1 MQRSIP
7 RVRYGICASQPLAAR
22 DATAAPTATIT
33 QEADPMP
40 YTLTR
45 MKVED
50 YPHWRRAF
58 EENADAREEAG
69 SQGGHL
75 FRSDGDH
82 QEVVVFLAWDDL
94 GDARDYLDS
103 EAVREE
109 REAGG
114 VEEEPEVLFLEE
126 LGRPNR

>member
-1 MQRSIP
+1 
-7 RVRYGICASQPLAAR
+7 
-22 DATAAPTATIT
+22 
-33 QEADPMP
+33 MP

-69 SQGGHL
+69 SRGGHL
-75 FRSDGDH
+75 FRSDEDRSD
-82 QEVVVFLAWDDL
+82 VVVFLAWNDL
-94 GDARDYLDS
+94 GDAREYLSSD
-103 EAVREE
+103 AVREE

-114 VEEEPEVLFLEE
+114 VEGDAEVLFLEE
-126 LGRPNR
+126 LGRLNR

>member
-1 MQRSIP
+1 MQRSVP
-7 RVRYGICASQPLAAR
+7 PARNGTCAGLQRAAR
-22 DATAAPTATIT
+22 VVTAAPTAPII

-75 FRSDGDH
+75 FRSDDDH
-82 QEVVVFLAWDDL
+82 REVVVFLAWDDL
-94 GDARDYLDS
+94 GDAREYLDS
-103 EAVREE
+103 ETVREE

-114 VEEEPEVLFLEE
+114 VEAEPDVLFLEE

>member
-1 MQRSIP
+1 
-7 RVRYGICASQPLAAR
+7 
-22 DATAAPTATIT
+22 
-33 QEADPMP
+33 MP

-69 SQGGHL
+69 SRGGHL
-75 FRSDGDH
+75 FRSEGDRS
-82 QEVVVFLAWDDL
+82 EVVVFLAWDDL
-94 GDARDYLDS
+94 GDAREHLSSD
-103 EAVREE
+103 AVREE

-114 VEEEPEVLFLEE
+114 VEGEPEVLYLEE
-126 LGRPNR
+126 LGRLNR